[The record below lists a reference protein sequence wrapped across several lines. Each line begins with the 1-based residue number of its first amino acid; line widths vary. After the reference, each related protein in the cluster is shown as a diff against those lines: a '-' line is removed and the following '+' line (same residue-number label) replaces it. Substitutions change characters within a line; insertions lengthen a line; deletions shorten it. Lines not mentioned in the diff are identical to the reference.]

1 VRRRPR
7 RGTPRA
13 HSSEITGAVSSFVFM
28 GLTALALVA
37 LPTVLVIEHVA
48 ERHAMAEAVKGGRNV
63 ARRLLAPD
71 TTTAAIAGDP
81 AALARLDRDVR
92 GRIRDGSV
100 ARVKIWDATGRIVY
114 SDEAA
119 LIGRRYP
126 LPRLASTALHTD
138 GAIAE
143 RASAEDL
150 ENELESDPEGLVEV
164 YVSASASTGEQLVF
178 ETYFPARMVRRAQ
191 QELLIQMLPVALAAL
206 LALSLAQLPLALRLA
221 RRVQR
226 GRLERERL
234 LAQTAAAADLERRRL
249 AAELHDDVLQDLAG
263 VGYALASIRAA
274 QDGRSLPVLEQAG
287 ATVRRDVRL
296 LRDLVTD
303 LYPPRLD
310 TGDLTTVL
318 EGLGNGL
325 HAVGV
330 RYRADVQPAVRL
342 TATAATLVYRVAR
355 ESVAHARKH
364 AHASGIVLRLAQ
376 VGTVT
381 TLTVT
386 DDGVGFDPSP
396 GPVPGHFGLT
406 LAQDIVTEA
415 GGALTVR
422 SRTGSGTQVEL
433 VLRQT

>member
-1 VRRRPR
+1 MRRRSR
-7 RGTPRA
+7 RPAARA
-13 HSSEITGAVSSFVFM
+13 HSSEITGALLSFVFM
-28 GLTALALVA
+28 GLTALGLVC

-48 ERHAMAEAVKGGRNV
+48 ERHAMAEAVKNGRNV
-63 ARRLLAPD
+63 ARRLLAPG
-71 TTTAAIAGDP
+71 TTTAAITGD
-81 AALARLDRDVR
+81 ATALARLDRDVR
-92 GRIRDGSV
+92 VRIRDGSI

-126 LPRLASTALHTD
+126 LPQSAKTVLDTNT
-138 GAIAE
+138 AIAE
-143 RASAEDL
+143 RASSEDL
-150 ENELESDPEGLVEV
+150 ENELEPDPEGLVEV
-164 YVSASASTGEQLVF
+164 YVSAAASTGEQLAF

-191 QELLIQMLPVALAAL
+191 HELLIQMLPVALAAL

-226 GRLERERL
+226 GRLARERL

-249 AAELHDDVLQDLAG
+249 AAELHDEVLQDLAG
-263 VGYALASIRAA
+263 VGYALASIRTA
-274 QDGRSLPVLEQAG
+274 QDGHSLPVLDQAG

-303 LYPPRLD
+303 LYPPRMD

-330 RYRADVQPAVRL
+330 RYQADVQHVLRL
-342 TATAATLVYRVAR
+342 TMTEATLVYRVAR
-355 ESVAHARKH
+355 ESVANARKH
-364 AHASGIVLRLAQ
+364 AQASSIVLRLAQ
-376 VGTVT
+376 VSTVT

-386 DDGVGFDPSP
+386 DDGVGFDHRP
-396 GPVPGHFGLT
+396 GPAPGHFGLM
-406 LAQDIVTEA
+406 LAHDIVTEA

-422 SRTGSGTQVEL
+422 TRTGSGTQVEL
-433 VLRQT
+433 VLQQR